1 MTVCDCTS
9 TAYNLSVVSFN
20 VHGFN
25 QGSHTVRDLALSR
38 QPDVFLLQE
47 HWLTR
52 VNLDKLH
59 ELLPQYSCFC
69 SSAMRSAVESGLLYG
84 RLFGGVAV
92 LVNNKFAR
100 CSLLRFCVLLIAI
113 IF

>member
-1 MTVCDCTS
+1 M
-9 TAYNLSVVSFN
+9 SFN

-100 CSLLRFCVLLIAI
+100 CSLLRFCVLLTAI
-113 IF
+113 LF